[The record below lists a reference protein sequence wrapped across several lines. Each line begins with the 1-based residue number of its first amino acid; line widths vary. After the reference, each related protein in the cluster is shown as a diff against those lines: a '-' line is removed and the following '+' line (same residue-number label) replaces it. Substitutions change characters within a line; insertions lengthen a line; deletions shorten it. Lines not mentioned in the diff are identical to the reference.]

1 MVSSPATHRRTRR
14 PPVREWLRRAG
25 REAWPAIVIVL
36 VCTFLQFGGAAM
48 RHALRYDRGKVLA
61 GQWWRLVTANFI
73 HSSWAHLGLDVSGFV
88 LLWLLFGAILGVR
101 RFWVATAVGAL
112 AVGLGVFL
120 FSPGVFWF
128 DGISGVLHTYW
139 AAGALLAVYRREW
152 GGRWLLAFLILK
164 LTYERLFGPLP
175 TSHWAIGGPI
185 LTIAHLYGAIAGT
198 LLGILWIAL
207 DRRRDRRQARAA
219 APVPSAPVGDHP

>member
-1 MVSSPATHRRTRR
+1 MRTRLR
-14 PPVREWLRRAG
+14 RSQEWLYRAG
-25 REAWPAIVIVL
+25 REGWPAFLIVL
-36 VCTFLQFGGAAM
+36 VCGFLQLGGAAW
-48 RHALRYDRGKVLA
+48 RHALRYDRGKVLD

-73 HSSWAHLGLDVSGFV
+73 HSSWAHLGLDLSGFV

-101 RFWVATAVGAL
+101 RFWIATVVGSV

-152 GGRWLLAFLILK
+152 GGRWLLAFLVLK
-164 LTYERLFGPLP
+164 LAYERLFGPLP
-175 TSHWAIGGPI
+175 TSQWAIGGPI

-198 LLGILWIAL
+198 ALGFLWIGV
-207 DRRRDRRQARAA
+207 DRRHSRPP
-219 APVPSAPVGDHP
+219 APGPSAPQEDFP

>member
-1 MVSSPATHRRTRR
+1 MVSSPAAQSRTRLGSLR
-14 PPVREWLRRAG
+14 DWLRRAG

-36 VCTFLQFGGAAM
+36 VCTVLQLGGSAS
-48 RHALRYDRGKVLA
+48 RHALRYDRAKVL
-61 GQWWRLVTANFI
+61 GGEWWRLVTANFI
-73 HSSWAHLGLDVSGFV
+73 HSSWAHLGLDLSGFV
-88 LLWLLFGAILGVR
+88 LLWLLFGSILGIR
-101 RFWVATAVGAL
+101 RFWIATIVGAV

-152 GGRWLLAFLILK
+152 GGRWLLAFLVLK
-164 LTYERLFGPLP
+164 LGYERLFGPLP

-185 LTIAHLYGAIAGT
+185 LTIAHLYGAIAGA
-198 LLGILWIAL
+198 LLGLLWIAR
-207 DRRRDRRQARAA
+207 DRRRARQ
-219 APVPSAPVGDHP
+219 PVPGMVPPPSQSPGD

>member
-1 MVSSPATHRRTRR
+1 MVSSPAPKSR
-14 PPVREWLRRAG
+14 PPPAHLRAWLRQAI
-25 REAWPAIVIVL
+25 REAWPALVIVL
-36 VCTFLQFGGAAM
+36 VCACLQLGGSAW
-48 RHALRYDRGKVLA
+48 RHALRYDRAKVMGGA
-61 GQWWRLVTANFI
+61 WWRLVTANFI
-73 HSSWAHLGLDVSGFV
+73 HSSWAHLGLDLSGFV

-101 RFWVATAVGAL
+101 RFWIATAVGAV
-112 AVGLGVFL
+112 AVGGGVFL

-152 GGRWLLAFLILK
+152 GGRWLLAFLVLK

-198 LLGILWIAL
+198 LLGFLWIAT
-207 DRRRDRRQARAA
+207 DRRKARRRI
-219 APVPSAPVGDHP
+219 PGMVCGPSASLGDRS